1 MKIAVLLLQAVFLI
15 AAAPLLSGIVRKIK
29 NNFRMRHGAGIFQPY
44 HNLVK
49 FFNKEEVV
57 SEHTSWIFRAAP
69 YLVFAAMA
77 ASAMLVPVF
86 STGISLVCMGDF
98 LLIIFLMAFARFFLT
113 LAGLDAGSAFG
124 GMGSSREM
132 FISALAEP
140 AMILAVFTSSLNAGA
155 TSSAAIGSIS
165 SLQLSVLI
173 SAVALFLAVI
183 AETSRIPVD
192 NQETHLELTMV
203 HEAMILEYSGRSFAL
218 MEWASYIKQIIFYCI
233 LANILPPYVQAVPGD
248 YVTAIVVTSV
258 YLGKIAVI
266 AAAIAVVEVTTA
278 KMRLFRVTDFLGFA
292 FALSVV
298 SIVIYSLGW

>member
-1 MKIAVLLLQAVFLI
+1 M
-15 AAAPLLSGIVRKIK
+15 AAAPLLSGLVRKIK
-29 NNFRMRHGAGIFQPY
+29 NNLRMRYGAGIFQPY
-44 HNLVK
+44 YNLIK

-57 SEHTSWIFRAAP
+57 SENTSWIFKAAP

-77 ASAMLVPVF
+77 ASAVLVPVF
-86 STGISLVCMGDF
+86 STGISMDCMGDF

-140 AMILAVFTSSLNAGA
+140 AMILAVFTISLNAGA
-155 TSSAAIGSIS
+155 TSNAAIGAIGSV
-165 SLQLSVLI
+165 QLSVLI
-173 SAVALFLAVI
+173 SAVALFLAII

-203 HEAMILEYSGRSFAL
+203 HEAMILEYSGRSLAL

-233 LANILPPYVQAVPGD
+233 LANILPPYLQAVPGD
-248 YVTAIVVTSV
+248 YTVMIAVVSA
-258 YLGKIAVI
+258 YLCKIAVI
-266 AAAIAVVEVTTA
+266 AAAVAVVEVTTA
-278 KMRLFRVTDFLGFA
+278 KMRLFRVMDFLGFA
-292 FALSVV
+292 FALSVI